1 MIYLMYFFAGG
12 LVTALLLFLSY
23 KKGKSD
29 EQKAKAQQSNQIL
42 RRQADID
49 AERDI
54 SNADVIKW
62 LRGEK

>member
-23 KKGKSD
+23 RKGKSD
-29 EQKAKAQQSNQIL
+29 EQKTKAQQGNQIL

>member
-23 KKGKSD
+23 RKGKSD
-29 EQKAKAQQSNQIL
+29 EQKTKAQQSNQIL